1 MIRKNETREDEA
13 NRVSGHPYGWLS
25 LLPPVAAIVLAI
37 ATRRVVPS
45 LLGGIVAGALVTSGG
60 DVPRAIADTLE
71 IHLWKTLVDE
81 GKLRVFAFTLLMGA
95 MVGVI
100 NRSGGMRGLVL
111 ALTPLARDRRR
122 GQLTTWLLGLLIF
135 FDDYANTVLLGST
148 LRPLCDRLK
157 ISREKLAY
165 LVDSTAAPVAGLA
178 LISTWVAVEIEYVQD
193 GIDNVTRVAVAA
205 APLDREETAEVLES
219 ERRRATQPASLKAID
234 LFVGSIPYR
243 FYVLWSLAF
252 VPLIA
257 ITGRDFGPMLA
268 AERRSARG
276 QRPATAMRDIS
287 IRDPTGPDPQTPS
300 RWWNAV
306 LPIVCTVVAIVWLL
320 YTTGQ
325 AAILASEPTANPTL
339 RDVFGAAASS
349 FSLLWGCFAGLI
361 VAGLLVWGQR
371 LLTFQQLLDAAGTGA
386 RMMLPALVILW
397 LASTLS
403 RMTGNKPVAGY
414 ESTTIAVG
422 EQAAGSD
429 RSGAEASE
437 AAVEPA
443 IGHPTGRS
451 ELAAAMPSFDLPYR
465 LYTGEYMG
473 SLLGRTIP
481 AWSLPTLVFVLASV
495 VALSTGTSYGTMGI
509 LLPIVI
515 PLACG
520 ILLAERGTVDPND
533 PILLASVAGVLA
545 GAIFGDHCSPISDT
559 TVLSSQS
566 SGCQHTAHVWT
577 QMPYALA
584 VAGTSIVLGTLPV
597 GLGAPAWLL
606 LPMGI
611 VAMAI
616 MLRVV
621 GRHSEDCR

>member
-1 MIRKNETREDEA
+1 M
-13 NRVSGHPYGWLS
+13 
-25 LLPPVAAIVLAI
+25 VAVVLAI

-45 LLGGIVAGALVTSGG
+45 LLAGIVVGALVTTDG
-60 DVPRAIADTLE
+60 DVARAVADTLE
-71 IHLWKTLVDE
+71 IHHWKTLVDE

-100 NRSGGMRGLVL
+100 NRSGGMRGFVL
-111 ALTPLARDRRR
+111 ALTPLASNRHR

-178 LISTWVAVEIEYVQD
+178 LVSTWVAVEIDYVQD

-205 APLDREETAEVLES
+205 DSFDRQATADVS
-219 ERRRATQPASLKAID
+219 EGEAQDASPRVALKAVD

-243 FYVLWSLAF
+243 FYVLWSLVF

-257 ITGRDFGPMLA
+257 VTGRDFGPMLR
-268 AERRSARG
+268 AERRCARG
-276 QRPATAMRDIS
+276 KRSATAVRDNAL
-287 IRDPTGPDPQTPS
+287 RDPTGPDPDTPA

-320 YTTGQ
+320 KTTGQ
-325 AAILASEPTANPTL
+325 AAIAASDPSAVPTL

-349 FSLLWGCFAGLI
+349 FSLLWGCFAGLV
-361 VAGLLVWGQR
+361 VACLLTWVQR
-371 LLTFQQLLDAAGTGA
+371 LLTFRQILDAAGVGA
-386 RMMLPALVILW
+386 RLMLPALVILW

-414 ESTTIAVG
+414 EPATFSAG
-422 EQAAGSD
+422 PQATGSD
-429 RSGAEASE
+429 REAPGGTNAASE
-437 AAVEPA
+437 PVSSRDVQRERSAA
-443 IGHPTGRS
+443 TKTR
-451 ELAAAMPSFDLPYR
+451 FDLPYR

-473 SLLGRTIP
+473 NLLGKTIP

-495 VALSTGTSYGTMGI
+495 VSLSTGTSYGTMGI

-515 PLACG
+515 PLVCG
-520 ILLAERGTVDPND
+520 ILLAERGAVDPDN

-566 SGCQHTAHVWT
+566 SGCEHTAHVWT
-577 QMPYALA
+577 QMPYALL
-584 VAGTSIVLGTLPV
+584 VATISVLVGTLPV
-597 GLGAPAWLL
+597 GLGAPAWLM
-606 LPMGI
+606 LPLGV

-616 MLRVV
+616 TVRIV
-621 GRHSEDCR
+621 GRRVEGAGSD